1 MTDVS
6 RLGTIL
12 GVWAHPDDETYL
24 SAGLMANTASRGAR
38 VACVTATRGEEGS
51 WDHER
56 YPPSEMARIRDAELI
71 AALGVLG
78 VTEHYWLEFRDG
90 TCDAV
95 AEAEGIDR
103 VGTIIDK
110 VNPDT
115 ILTFGPEG
123 LTGHPDHRAVSR
135 WTTKAFDIAAKP
147 GATLCYATS
156 RPEWAAEFV
165 PILNSF
171 TEVYTP
177 GLPPT
182 TPEEELEIGFLL
194 TDDLVDLKLRA
205 LKEQISQF
213 DPFLQHF
220 GEDKVRDFLGTEDYA
235 LAQRKADPMTTHIAA
250 EVESSDKGA

>member
-1 MTDVS
+1 MTEVS
-6 RLGTIL
+6 SLGTIL

-24 SAGLMANTASRGAR
+24 SAGLMATAASRGAR
-38 VACVTATRGEEGS
+38 VACATATRGEEGS

-56 YPPSEMARIRDAELI
+56 YPPSEMAGIREAELI

-95 AEAEGIDR
+95 VEAEGIDR
-103 VGTIIDK
+103 VESIIGN

-115 ILTFGPEG
+115 VLTFGPEG
-123 LTGHPDHRAVSR
+123 LTGHPDHGAVSR

-156 RPEWAAEFV
+156 RPDWAAEFV

-182 TPEEELEIGFLL
+182 TPDEELEIGFHL
-194 TDDLVDLKLRA
+194 TDDLIDLKLRA

-213 DPFLQHF
+213 EPFLQHF
-220 GEDKVRDFLGTEDYA
+220 GEDEVRDFLRTEDYA
-235 LAQRKADPMTTHIAA
+235 LAHKKADAMTPIALGA
-250 EVESSDKGA
+250 ESSDYGA

>member
-1 MTDVS
+1 MTEVS
-6 RLGTIL
+6 SLGTIL

-24 SAGLMANTASRGAR
+24 SAGLMATAASRGAR
-38 VACVTATRGEEGS
+38 VACATATRGEEGS

-78 VTEHYWLEFRDG
+78 VMEHYWLGFRDG

-95 AEAEGIDR
+95 TEAEGVDR
-103 VGTIIDK
+103 VKTIIEK
-110 VNPDT
+110 VDPDT

-147 GATLCYATS
+147 GATLCYTTS
-156 RPEWAAEFV
+156 RPKWAAEFV

-213 DPFLQHF
+213 EPFLHHF
-220 GEDKVRDFLGTEDYA
+220 GEDRVRDFLGTEDYA
-235 LAQRKADPMTTHIAA
+235 LAHRKADVMTTPIAA
-250 EVESSDKGA
+250 GVESSDKGA